1 MIGAMDDPQP
11 KDSCWCGCGN
21 EPKSGAFFL
30 PGHDRAAEAAVVTLT
45 YGSIPKFLAA
55 HGFGPDARSAIKE
68 LAELR
73 RSEIR

>member
-1 MIGAMDDPQP
+1 MTPEPIATGL
-11 KDSCWCGCGN
+11 CWCGCGN

-30 PGHDRAAEAAVVTLT
+30 PGHDRAAEAAVVTLI
-45 YGSIPKFLAA
+45 YGSIPRFLAE

-73 RSEIR
+73 RGEFR